1 MQYINHYH
9 SPLGDIL
16 LACDEIGLTG
26 LWFENQRYYAL
37 QLDEDHEER
46 DTLIFSETKDW
57 LDIYFS
63 GKKPEFTPPLH
74 IQGSQFHK
82 EVSEIMLSIPY
93 GSTMTYGDI
102 AAKIAEQRGIEKVS
116 PRAVGGAV
124 GHNAI
129 SIIVPCHRVVGA
141 NKNLTGYAGGIQR
154 KIKLLELEGLDISKF
169 SIPKK

>member
-1 MQYINHYH
+1 
-9 SPLGDIL
+9 
-16 LACDEIGLTG
+16 
-26 LWFENQRYYAL
+26 
-37 QLDEDHEER
+37 
-46 DTLIFSETKDW
+46 
-57 LDIYFS
+57 
-63 GKKPEFTPPLH
+63 
-74 IQGSQFHK
+74 
-82 EVSEIMLSIPY
+82 
-93 GSTMTYGDI
+93 MTYGDI